1 MPIYIILFGAC
12 ICIALLLI
20 VRRQPPTKQKIK
32 EIWHGHV
39 YWDDNNTILTPNLR
53 SDLPMNETAKEV
65 RRSEPLREVTIK
77 TTTRKIDLPSD
88 KKSIVM
94 IDNRHFS
101 YWQPTLN
108 SAIKYTSNDWG
119 IEIFVSKKYDQF
131 ALVKKFLDSTG
142 RRTRLNHYDM
152 HFNKKHKHRSI
163 NSLLKQET
171 FWETIEAESIFFIQ
185 PDGVVCRNGI
195 DEFLKYD
202 YVGAPW
208 SHRPDGLVQGNGGM
222 SLRKRSFMLDC
233 LKNYHKHDNDPE
245 DVYFSNCAKD
255 RGVSADLANSKRFGM
270 EAIWSKDSI
279 TIHQLYFNPKLTL
292 GRTKAKVF
300 EDICAQCPEI
310 MEIPYF
316 KARFDIVNDLPTPLL
331 NILTRTTSSR
341 YKQFVKLS
349 KSIQKQT
356 TTARHIISSED
367 DKTEYNMNDIF
378 FVEHENRGAGCHKQV
393 SLSAGKGCCPYNKHL
408 NVLKNQVKKGWVLIL
423 DDDSLILSD
432 TFVER
437 LTNHLEKTKRNKIVV
452 FPVKYGPN
460 NRKLPAAHH
469 IKFGDID
476 MANFVVHISNI
487 RDYRFTSDC
496 GGDFRFLK
504 HLMQKGLKVDWF
516 DMKVAIHANTN
527 GAQQGVLTSSQE
539 CPCYEQRIDKLG
551 VVGIDRRPA
560 KFKGLFERHRMVC
573 AVFKHKLT
581 PNGNWLYFGPEKT
594 HISILRQKWPDVT
607 FTGIDYFAKGY
618 HYEKNTLQGDV
629 QDLYNI
635 KSNTYDGIIILHVL
649 EHVASIKKSLSELHR
664 ILKPG
669 GKIIHETPCQTNS
682 KSFKCDG
689 HRNYLICKQ
698 FDHYWGYNCNDLHRL
713 FSQNFSCENIE
724 FSDNLSKKY
733 AIDVQSTQSDQLSTI
748 CTKNEKTTIVLMGY
762 STKRNQNYKNI
773 FEAYGSMDSLID
785 KIIFIWNNVNEP
797 TPTIPNKYTTEIQL
811 IRSTKNSLNNRF
823 NVSMFVKTRSIL
835 TIDDDILLSKDAI
848 SNLLNSYKG
857 NPEVITGLFGRSY
870 SEDGKYYYTI
880 RPNLNK
886 MALTGTAIF
895 DTKYA
900 IAYMENSK
908 VMEFVD
914 SEMNCEDIAMNF
926 LVRYITKKEPII
938 LSNAKWIHKLPEPDG
953 LSLKP
958 GWTGKRHKCISF
970 MLNYYKNNKK

>member
-1 MPIYIILFGAC
+1 MPHKDLPSYMVMFGAC
-12 ICIALLLI
+12 ICIILL
-20 VRRQPPTKQKIK
+20 VAARHHPPSRQKIK
-32 EIWHGHV
+32 EIWHGRV
-39 YWDDNNTILTPNLR
+39 YWLDDNTTLTPNLR
-53 SDLPMNETAKEV
+53 SVAPMNETVKEV
-65 RRSEPLREVTIK
+65 QRPEPLREVTIK
-77 TTTRKIDLPSD
+77 TVTRKIDLPSD

-94 IDNRHFS
+94 MDDRPFS
-101 YWQPTLN
+101 YWQPTLV
-108 SAIKYTSNDWG
+108 SAIKYTSSDWG
-119 IEIFVSKKYDQF
+119 IELFVSKQYDQF

-152 HFNKKHKHRSI
+152 HFNKKDRHRSI

-195 DEFLKYD
+195 DEFLEYD

-208 SHRPDGLVQGNGGM
+208 AHRPDGLIQGNGGM

-255 RGVSADLANSKRFGM
+255 RGVSADLAISKRFGM

-279 TIHQLYFNPKLTL
+279 TIHQLWFQPKLTL

-316 KARFDIVNDLPTPLL
+316 QATPYFKAKFVISDGRPLL

-341 YKQFVKLS
+341 VEQFDRLS
-349 KSIQKQT
+349 KSIEKQT
-356 TTARHIISSED
+356 IAARHIISSED
-367 DKTEYNMNDIF
+367 RATDKTDMTDIF
-378 FVEHENRGAGCHKQV
+378 FVEHENRGTGCHKQV

-437 LTNHLEKTKRNKIVV
+437 LTNHLEKTKTNKIVV

-460 NRKLPAAHH
+460 NRQLPAAHH

-487 RDYRFTSDC
+487 RDYTFTSDC

-504 HLMQKGLKVDWF
+504 HLMQKGLEVDWF
-516 DMKVAIHANTN
+516 DMKVSIHANTN
-527 GAQQGVLTSSQE
+527 GAQQGVLTSNQE
-539 CPCYEQRIDKLG
+539 CPCYEQRIDKLD

-618 HYEKNTLQGDV
+618 HYEKDTLHGDV
-629 QDLYNI
+629 QNLYNI

-649 EHVASIKKSLSELHR
+649 EHVPSIEKALSELHR

-669 GKIIHETPCQTNS
+669 GKIIHETPCQTKS
-682 KSFKCDG
+682 KSFNCDG

-713 FSQNFSCENIE
+713 FSQKFSCENIE
-724 FSDNLSKKY
+724 FSNTLIKTYALFHEKSKLMV
-733 AIDVQSTQSDQLSTI
+733 DRTI
-748 CTKNEKTTIVLMGY
+748 CTENENKSLYSNKEAVKYDKSDEYDVVLPDRLLKNGGMTPAEFQYLAKTYKKAKRVFEWGIGT
-762 STKRNQNYKNI
+762 STKIADYVGVPYVVGVDSSIEWVSKVSAKVSKIDRKIKFVNIGPTKEWGYPKDDSHKNLWPTYPLAVQQESSS
-773 FEAYGSMDSLID
+773 FDVYLVDGRFRVACACQALMHGHADSRIMLHDYDLSWDIRKHYQVVETLAD
-785 KIIFIWNNVNEP
+785 LLHKENNLAVFKRKK
-797 TPTIPNKYTTEIQL
+797 TISDAE
-811 IRSTKNSLNNRF
+811 IRSVFEK
-823 NVSMFVKTRSIL
+823 
-835 TIDDDILLSKDAI
+835 
-848 SNLLNSYKG
+848 YKFH
-857 NPEVITGLFGRSY
+857 P
-870 SEDGKYYYTI
+870 
-880 RPNLNK
+880 
-886 MALTGTAIF
+886 
-895 DTKYA
+895 
-900 IAYMENSK
+900 
-908 VMEFVD
+908 
-914 SEMNCEDIAMNF
+914 
-926 LVRYITKKEPII
+926 
-938 LSNAKWIHKLPEPDG
+938 
-953 LSLKP
+953 
-958 GWTGKRHKCISF
+958 
-970 MLNYYKNNKK
+970 